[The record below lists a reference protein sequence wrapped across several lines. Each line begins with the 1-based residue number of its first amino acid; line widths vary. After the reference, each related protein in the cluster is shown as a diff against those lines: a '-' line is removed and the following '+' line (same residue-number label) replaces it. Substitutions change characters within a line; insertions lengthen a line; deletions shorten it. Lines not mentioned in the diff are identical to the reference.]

1 VSPCPLTSPA
11 QQPAAHPES
20 AACMPW
26 TDWVWSA
33 NTQGIVTS
41 CVQPP
46 SSGEHTTNPPLL
58 VGAALWEQP
67 DVAWSQPNPGWLA
80 SRLQTLQPLRNLWGL
95 WTPKDKSP
103 LNLVLCGQPGPNGG
117 PAGWHGGITTSDTQ
131 DAPTPRRM
139 PAPAHLP
146 PRSPTEPLQLL
157 NHIDQAL
164 SAERQ
169 SAHQSAL
176 MVVNL
181 LDTASGMPTLRP
193 PPDSPAQR
201 QQIQNTLQTVMR
213 PQDAWGRLGPGE
225 WGVFVS
231 DLGTDPLVAAT
242 IARQVANRLLAS
254 LNALDL
260 HHALASE
267 GWECVAGIAMMGQR
281 TSHAQSALNEAR
293 QAVTLQR
300 HKTANGVWMA
310 DPALHAQLSSRVN
323 LEVEFQT
330 AIAQGE
336 LRLFFQPVVNIHAS
350 TIGAEALVRWQHPK
364 NGLISPAHF
373 IGMAEETGLI
383 IPMGWWVLRAACQ
396 QLAEWARVPYKASWT
411 IAVNVSAK
419 QFLQN
424 NFVDEVQSILVETGI
439 NPRRLKLELTESV
452 MVQHVEDAIAKMSVL
467 QAQGIKFSLD
477 DFGTGY
483 SSLSYLKRL
492 PLQQLKIDQSFVR
505 DIHND
510 PNDAAIVKTILALAH
525 SMELSV
531 VAEGV
536 ETLEQEEF
544 LIAAGCRY
552 MQGYLYGRP
561 VPVSQWA

>member
-1 VSPCPLTSPA
+1 
-11 QQPAAHPES
+11 
-20 AACMPW
+20 
-26 TDWVWSA
+26 
-33 NTQGIVTS
+33 
-41 CVQPP
+41 
-46 SSGEHTTNPPLL
+46 
-58 VGAALWEQP
+58 
-67 DVAWSQPNPGWLA
+67 
-80 SRLQTLQPLRNLWGL
+80 
-95 WTPKDKSP
+95 
-103 LNLVLCGQPGPNGG
+103 
-117 PAGWHGGITTSDTQ
+117 
-131 DAPTPRRM
+131 
-139 PAPAHLP
+139 
-146 PRSPTEPLQLL
+146 
-157 NHIDQAL
+157 
-164 SAERQ
+164 
-169 SAHQSAL
+169 
-176 MVVNL
+176 
-181 LDTASGMPTLRP
+181 
-193 PPDSPAQR
+193 
-201 QQIQNTLQTVMR
+201 
-213 PQDAWGRLGPGE
+213 
-225 WGVFVS
+225 
-231 DLGTDPLVAAT
+231 
-242 IARQVANRLLAS
+242 
-254 LNALDL
+254 
-260 HHALASE
+260 
-267 GWECVAGIAMMGQR
+267 
-281 TSHAQSALNEAR
+281 
-293 QAVTLQR
+293 
-300 HKTANGVWMA
+300 
-310 DPALHAQLSSRVN
+310 
-323 LEVEFQT
+323 
-330 AIAQGE
+330 
-336 LRLFFQPVVNIHAS
+336 
-350 TIGAEALVRWQHPK
+350 
-364 NGLISPAHF
+364 
-373 IGMAEETGLI
+373 MAEETGLI

-424 NFVDEVQSILVETGI
+424 KFVDEVQSILVETGI

>member
-1 VSPCPLTSPA
+1 
-11 QQPAAHPES
+11 
-20 AACMPW
+20 
-26 TDWVWSA
+26 
-33 NTQGIVTS
+33 
-41 CVQPP
+41 
-46 SSGEHTTNPPLL
+46 
-58 VGAALWEQP
+58 
-67 DVAWSQPNPGWLA
+67 
-80 SRLQTLQPLRNLWGL
+80 
-95 WTPKDKSP
+95 
-103 LNLVLCGQPGPNGG
+103 
-117 PAGWHGGITTSDTQ
+117 
-131 DAPTPRRM
+131 
-139 PAPAHLP
+139 
-146 PRSPTEPLQLL
+146 
-157 NHIDQAL
+157 
-164 SAERQ
+164 
-169 SAHQSAL
+169 
-176 MVVNL
+176 
-181 LDTASGMPTLRP
+181 
-193 PPDSPAQR
+193 
-201 QQIQNTLQTVMR
+201 
-213 PQDAWGRLGPGE
+213 
-225 WGVFVS
+225 
-231 DLGTDPLVAAT
+231 
-242 IARQVANRLLAS
+242 
-254 LNALDL
+254 
-260 HHALASE
+260 
-267 GWECVAGIAMMGQR
+267 
-281 TSHAQSALNEAR
+281 
-293 QAVTLQR
+293 
-300 HKTANGVWMA
+300 MA

-323 LEVEFQT
+323 LEAEFQT
-330 AIAQGE
+330 AIAHGE